1 MMQNFSKPLPEP
13 TATSAPF
20 WQAADRGVLELQYCS
35 ACDNFQYYP
44 RAICAN
50 CWNEDIQWRRCS
62 GRASV
67 YAFSICHIPL
77 LPSFKGDG
85 SYVVAVV
92 ELEEGVRMTTNI
104 IDCELTDVNIGMDVE
119 AVFERVTDEHTLIKF
134 RPSTEPLN

>member
-1 MMQNFSKPLPEP
+1 MKKDDAFLPEP
-13 TATSAPF
+13 TATSAHF
-20 WQAADRGVLELQYCS
+20 WEAAHHGRLELQYCG

-77 LPSFKGDG
+77 HPAFQADG
-85 SYVVAVV
+85 PYVVAVV

-104 IDCELTDVNIGMDVE
+104 IDCALTDVQIGMDVDV
-119 AVFERVTDEHTLIKF
+119 AFEKVTEEKTLVKF
-134 RPSTEPLN
+134 RPAERLRN